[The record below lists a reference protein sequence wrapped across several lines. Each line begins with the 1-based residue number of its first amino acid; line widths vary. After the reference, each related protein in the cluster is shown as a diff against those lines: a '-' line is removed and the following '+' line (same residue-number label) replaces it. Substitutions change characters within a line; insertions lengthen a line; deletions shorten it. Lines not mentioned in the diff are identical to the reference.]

1 MSEPATPR
9 IQVQL
14 SAADPGSARF
24 VLGRSQHDG
33 PHHEGPLHDGPPV
46 LFRDAASAAGAP
58 LAAALFALHGVRE
71 VHVADDIVTIAKS
84 PDIGWDSLKRAIAD
98 AIRAALATG
107 APALGDATATAFG
120 PRDDATVR
128 AAVQAILDQQAN
140 PAIASH
146 GGHVGIADLRDG
158 VLGLRMSG
166 GCQGCAASAATLH
179 DAVARMI
186 RAAVPEV
193 ARIVDVTDHAAGT
206 NPYYADPQAGGQAGA
221 QSPRALLHR
230 PVPPD
235 AILWEDE
242 QFNIAPDYLAPR
254 LGLTPDSLRAAL
266 HAGEVVSRSET
277 GTGGDAG
284 RIRLIVR
291 HGHRAWAAEI
301 GSDGAAREIPP
312 PPAAIEAA
320 DAEARAQVRVQA
332 GATGH

>member
-1 MSEPATPR
+1 MSEPAPLR
-9 IQVQL
+9 IRVQL

-24 VLGRSQHDG
+24 VVDV
-33 PHHEGPLHDGPPV
+33 PLHDGPPV

-84 PDIGWDSLKRAIAD
+84 PDIRWDSLKRAVAD
-98 AIRAALATG
+98 TIRAVLATG
-107 APALGDATATAFG
+107 APTLGDATATAFG
-120 PRDDATVR
+120 PRDDAAVR
-128 AAVQAILDQQAN
+128 AAVQAVLDQQAN

-146 GGHVGIADLRDG
+146 GGHVGVADLRDG

-186 RAAVPEV
+186 HAAVPEIT
-193 ARIVDVTDHAAGT
+193 RIVDVTDHAAGT
-206 NPYYADPQAGGQAGA
+206 NPYYAAPQAGAQAGA
-221 QSPRALLHR
+221 QAGQQSPRALLHR

-235 AILWEDE
+235 AILWEDG